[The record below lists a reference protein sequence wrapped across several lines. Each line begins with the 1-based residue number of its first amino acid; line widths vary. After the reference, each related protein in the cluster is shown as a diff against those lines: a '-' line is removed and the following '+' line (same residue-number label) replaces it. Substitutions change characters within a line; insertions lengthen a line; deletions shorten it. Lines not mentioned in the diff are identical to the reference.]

1 MKLRYREFPPPAP
14 LRRHLTCLWLLEGH
28 AAAAPA
34 EAHAVLPDG
43 SPELIIH
50 LGDLFGAATGEAAP
64 CRQPRAHFAGQL
76 ERRLLLWP
84 AGRIAVLG
92 VRFRPAGAST
102 LVREPQDRL
111 RGSWVGLGDLFG
123 ARGAALVEEAGN
135 AGSPFAALGVV
146 TRWLTREMGP
156 GPDRRVAAA
165 AERVMSSGGAVP
177 VEQLA
182 REAGIGIR
190 HLERGFLRE
199 VGLSPKRLA
208 RIARFQRVFHA
219 IDQRPERWAAIA
231 ADCGYYDA
239 SHLVRDF
246 RELAC
251 QAPSRLVA
259 EAGPLTRCFTTGS
272 AIAGLRSDSS
282 NLPA

>member
-1 MKLRYREFPPPAP
+1 MKLRYREFPPPDP
-14 LRRHLTCLWLLEGH
+14 LRRQLTCLWLLEGH
-28 AAAAPA
+28 ATGSPG
-34 EAHAVLPDG
+34 EVHPVLPDG

-50 LGDLFGAATGEAAP
+50 LGDPFGAATGEGAP
-64 CRQPRAHFAGQL
+64 SQQPRAHFAGQL
-76 ERRLLLWP
+76 EQRLLLWP

-92 VRFRPAGAST
+92 VRFRPSGASA
-102 LVREPQDRL
+102 LVREPQDRR
-111 RGSWVGLGDLFG
+111 RGSWVGLGELLG
-123 ARGAALVEEAGN
+123 VRGAALVEEAGN
-135 AGSPFAALGVV
+135 APTPLAALRVAA
-146 TRWLTREMGP
+146 RWLTREMGP
-156 GPDRRVAAA
+156 GPDGRVAAA

-177 VEQLA
+177 VERLA
-182 REAGIGIR
+182 REAGIGTR
-190 HLERGFLRE
+190 HLERGFLRD

-219 IDQRPERWAAIA
+219 IDRRPERWAAIA

-246 RELAC
+246 RELAG

-259 EAGPLTRCFTTGS
+259 EAGPLTRCFTGS
-272 AIAGLRSDSS
+272 SAAFDLASDSS